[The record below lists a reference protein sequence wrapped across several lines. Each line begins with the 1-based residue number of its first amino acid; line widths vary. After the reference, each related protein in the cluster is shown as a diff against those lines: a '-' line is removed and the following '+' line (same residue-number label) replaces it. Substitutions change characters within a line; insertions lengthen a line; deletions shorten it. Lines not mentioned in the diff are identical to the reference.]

1 MSWLRSFARKSSA
14 KSVASRDNHLTIRS
28 VERRQHLIER
38 LHAAADRITVGTL
51 ARDFGVSKRTIARDI
66 ERLRQSGVPIDV
78 TTGRGGGVAINR
90 HHRIPAIAFDL
101 REIATLMASLTA
113 LGPTTSPSAASA
125 MDKLATA
132 LTGGRTHPALRHGSQ
147 TCCRHRQPTD
157 HARTARPPPWRS
169 AHRAD
174 VAGRHPPL
182 A

>member
-1 MSWLRSFARKSSA
+1 MKSSA
-14 KSVASRDNHLTIRS
+14 KSVASRDNHLTIRR

-51 ARDFGVSKRTIARDI
+51 ARDFGVSARTIARDI

-101 REIATLMASLTA
+101 REIATLVASLTA
-113 LGPTTSPSAASA
+113 LGPTTSTSATSA

-157 HARTARPPPWRS
+157 HTRTARPPPWRS

-174 VAGRHPPL
+174 VAGRHPPS